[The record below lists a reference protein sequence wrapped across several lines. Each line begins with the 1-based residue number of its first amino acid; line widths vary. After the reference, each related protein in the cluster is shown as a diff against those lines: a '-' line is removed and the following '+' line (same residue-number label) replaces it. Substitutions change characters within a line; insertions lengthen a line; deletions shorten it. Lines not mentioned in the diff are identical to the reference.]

1 MKYYTSICAIAKDED
16 HALREWVIYHLM
28 TGFEAIYIYDNNSK
42 NPVRTLLADLV
53 AEQLVHVIE
62 WPINEAQQLSAYA
75 HYIANYK
82 EVSRWTAFIDIDE
95 FIVPKQTS
103 DIRDIL
109 AAYEDHA
116 GLAVSWVM
124 FGSNG
129 HVSRPSGLC
138 IDAYANRLEA
148 SQHVKTIAQCG
159 YLAKPLSPHH
169 FAYIGNQCCVNTDRV
184 PVSGAFSYYTDA
196 VCQINHYYYKS
207 QQDFC
212 AKIERGFATKLIS
225 RDGYDLAEFLR
236 QAHRA
241 GEPDFSIS
249 RYAVPLNRLM
259 RRPAK
264 FLKSLVQNQAG
275 KSVDHFFQEIL
286 RQVNTGKGDKAEA
299 LVQSMLRYHPYN
311 CGAQILASTFYRK
324 KGDLGKARSCAINA
338 IKIESKADS
347 YYELLQAEQAMGK
360 PEQCKQI
367 AAFIRSSL
375 SRLGQLTDVWDG
387 RLRAAVA
394 AQDASGE

>member
-28 TGFEAIYIYDNNSK
+28 TGFEAVYIYDNNSK

-53 AEQLVHVIE
+53 AEQLVHVID
-62 WPINEAQQLSAYA
+62 WPVDEAQQLSAYA

-82 EVSRWTAFIDIDE
+82 GVSRWTAFIDVDE

-103 DIRDIL
+103 DMRDIL

-116 GLAVSWVM
+116 GLAVSWMM

-138 IDAYANRLEA
+138 IEAYANRLEA

-169 FAYIGNQCCVNTDRV
+169 FEYLGDQFCVNTERV
-184 PVSGAFSYYTDA
+184 PVSGAFSYYTDD

-212 AKIERGFATKLIS
+212 AKTERGFATKLKS

-241 GEPDFSIS
+241 GEPDLSIS
-249 RYAVPLNRLM
+249 RYAASLKRFM
-259 RRPAK
+259 CRPAK
-264 FLKSLVQNQAG
+264 VLKSLVQDHAG

-286 RQVNTGKGDKAEA
+286 RQVNIGKGDKAEA
-299 LVQSMLRYHPYN
+299 LVQSMLRYHPDH
-311 CGAQILASTFYRK
+311 CGALILASTFYRK

-338 IKIESKADS
+338 IRIESKADS
-347 YYELLQAEQAMGK
+347 YYELLQAEQAMGNH
-360 PEQCKQI
+360 EQCRRI
-367 AAFIRSSL
+367 AAFMRSSL
-375 SRLGQLTDVWDG
+375 NRLGQLTEAWEDK
-387 RLRAAVA
+387 LRAAVA
-394 AQDASGE
+394 PAKTGE

>member
-1 MKYYTSICAIAKDED
+1 MNYYTSICAIAKDED
-16 HALREWVIYHLM
+16 HALKEWVIYHLM
-28 TGFEAIYIYDNNSK
+28 IGFEAVFIYDNNSK

-53 AEQLVHVIE
+53 EEQLVYVID
-62 WPINEAQQLSAYA
+62 WPVHEAPQLSAYA
-75 HYIANYK
+75 HYINNFKA
-82 EVSRWTAFIDIDE
+82 VSRWTAFIDIDE
-95 FIVPKQTS
+95 FIVPKQAS
-103 DIRDIL
+103 DMRDIL
-109 AAYEDHA
+109 AAYEDYA
-116 GLAVSWVM
+116 GLAVSWMM

-129 HVSRPSGLC
+129 HVSRPSDLC
-138 IDAYANRLEA
+138 INAYTNRLET
-148 SQHVKTIAQCG
+148 SQHVKTIAQCR

-169 FAYIGNQCCVNTDRV
+169 FEYLGDHYCVNTERV
-184 PVSGAFSYYTDA
+184 PVSGAFSYYTDD

-212 AKIERGFATKLIS
+212 AKIERGFATKLKS

-249 RYAVPLNRLM
+249 RYAVPLKRLM
-259 RRPAK
+259 HRSAK
-264 FLKSLVQNQAG
+264 FLKSLVQDHAG

-299 LVQSMLRYHPYN
+299 LVQSMLRYHPDHS
-311 CGAQILASTFYRK
+311 GVQILASTFYRK

-347 YYELLQAEQAMGK
+347 YYELLQAEQAMGNS
-360 PEQCKQI
+360 EQCKQI
-367 AAFIRSSL
+367 AVFIRSSL
-375 SRLGQLTDVWDG
+375 GRLGQLTDVWEDK
-387 RLRAAVA
+387 LRAAVA
-394 AQDASGE
+394 PAKAGE